1 MNQATTPARL
11 HGRPGI
17 ILSFAIAAGLTILL
31 TACATVSPPPIVPI
45 SEVIALSRAG
55 TPPDGVVSA
64 MRRTIYAP
72 RGSDF
77 GKLAELG
84 VQPPV
89 LDAIQT
95 RFVNDVELLTRQF
108 VLGQSRG
115 GCSACFPQLLDLAN
129 LAAGGNGMSPDL
141 PTGRVSGGGRPRG
154 VPEWVPA
161 TSAATFSAAPSLTVE
176 EIARRARAGTPS
188 EELVRQIHSS
198 RLDGLIAQ
206 GHIATGR
213 LSFGTRSTVGLSG
226 SRLAALRQEGVADPV
241 LDALQEQYLA
251 QFIEFQR
258 QRFRAGVRQ

>member
-1 MNQATTPARL
+1 MNNAI
-11 HGRPGI
+11 RPTRPNPRGGG
-17 ILSFAIAAGLTILL
+17 ILSFASAAAL
-31 TACATVSPPPIVPI
+31 TAMCAACASVSPPPPVPI

-55 TPPDGVVSA
+55 TPPEGVISA
-64 MRRTIYAP
+64 MRRTTYAA

-77 GKLAELG
+77 GKLADLG
-84 VQPPV
+84 VRPPV

-95 RFVNDVELLTRQF
+95 RFVNDIELLTRQA

-141 PTGRVSGGGRPRG
+141 PTGRLSGGGRPRG

-161 TSAATFSAAPSLTVE
+161 TSAAAFSAAPSLTIE
-176 EIARRARAGTPS
+176 EIVRRSRAGIPT
-188 EELVRQIHSS
+188 EELARQVQSS

-206 GHIATGR
+206 GLIATGR
-213 LSFGTRSTVGLSG
+213 LSFGTRSSVGLSG

-241 LDALQEQYLA
+241 LDALQEQFLA

-258 QRFRAGVRQ
+258 QRFRAMRQ